1 MKRCA
6 IPVCAV
12 PLSAPCRPHSSI
24 VMLCM
29 GTLSRQGRKNPLDHY
44 ALRNETM
51 RFYVGVKRGNQ
62 VSSKH
67 PVQFLLQASFRRA
80 QHSVLRR
87 YFR

>member
-1 MKRCA
+1 MC
-6 IPVCAV
+6 ISCMCCTSVC
-12 PLSAPCRPHSSI
+12 PLPPAFIDRK
-24 VMLCM
+24 LCM